1 MAKTQTATA
10 ASACAP
16 FCTEQDVAA
25 LRKNAAFNLARKL
38 RAASNNTLFVLPT
51 DKALRFSD
59 GSLFLGSEQGFPA
72 LRVRQKHHGE
82 VEVTYADFMSLDTN
96 GHRVVETSNV
106 SYALRRTLEKE
117 GGSHDRL
124 RQFCDDKFVPVTL
137 HQHLFNAMKFWLEK
151 ASERN
156 AVKVGSVLTVSAETQ
171 QYLIRNFCKGITQD
185 IFPANVLKEINE
197 ANDAMLR
204 TRDFTASTLEQANLM
219 FAREKWLLV
228 DMGTYLIV
236 AAVDMTSC
244 CDIAQKVVS
253 ENKNV
258 SELYYGNYLMQFNPT
273 FTVEPRAYRSWD
285 AMPEEI
291 RNSIRS
297 SFAFVKA
304 MVDADD
310 RVTNK
315 APLDGAFLGLP
326 VTPESNMINIDAG
339 WIIKDRNPHSRN
351 NPIYGQIVFMDKD

>member
-16 FCTEQDVAA
+16 FCTEEDVAA
-25 LRKNAAFNLARKL
+25 LRKNAVFNLARKL

-51 DKALRFSD
+51 TKGMRFGD
-59 GSLFLGSEQGFPA
+59 GSLFLGSEHGFPA
-72 LRVRQKHHGE
+72 LRVRYKQHVE
-82 VEVTYADFMSLDTN
+82 VEVSYADFMSLDTN
-96 GHRVVETSNV
+96 GHKVVETSNV
-106 SYALRRTLEKE
+106 SYALRRTLEKAQ
-117 GGSHDRL
+117 DRV
-124 RQFCDDKFVPVTL
+124 RWFCDDKFVPVTL
-137 HQHLFNAMKFWLEK
+137 RQHLFHAMKFWLEK

-156 AVKVGSVLTVSAETQ
+156 AVKVGTVLTVSAETQ

-219 FAREKWLLV
+219 FAREKWMLV
-228 DMGTYLIV
+228 DMGTYLIA

-244 CDIAQKVVS
+244 CDVAQKVVS

-258 SELYYGNYLMQFNPT
+258 SELYYGDYLMQFNPT

-315 APLDGAFLGLP
+315 APLDAAFLGLP
-326 VTPESNMINIDAG
+326 VLPGSNTINIDGG
-339 WIIKDRNPHSRN
+339 WIIKDRNPQSRN
-351 NPIYGQIVFMDKD
+351 VPIYGQIVFMDKD

>member
-25 LRKNAAFNLARKL
+25 LRRNAAFNLARKL

-51 DKALRFSD
+51 DKALRFGD
-59 GSLFLGSEQGFPA
+59 GSLFLGNEQGFPA
-72 LRVRQKHHGE
+72 LRVRQKHHVE
-82 VEVTYADFMSLDTN
+82 VEVAHADFMSLDTN
-96 GHRVVETSNV
+96 LHKIVETSNV
-106 SYALRRTLEKE
+106 SYALRRTLEK
-117 GGSHDRL
+117 GQDRV
-124 RQFCDDKFVPVTL
+124 RRFCDDKFVPVHL

-219 FAREKWLLV
+219 FAREKWFLV
-228 DMGTYLIV
+228 DMGAYLIV

-310 RVTNK
+310 RITNK

-326 VTPESNMINIDAG
+326 VLGDTINIDAG
-339 WIIKDRNPHSRN
+339 WIIKDRNPNSRN
-351 NPIYGQIVFMDKD
+351 VPIYGQTLLMDKD